1 LRRGR
6 HIRKK
11 ADMTIHSAGTPA
23 AKPGTPEAK
32 PEVETGGGGFK
43 RALIVILVVLASA
56 GIAYGFGRL
65 QTSSKIDAAEQKAA
79 EAEKTAAAVE
89 ARVLRL
95 EARRRLHLALV
106 QLEQRNF
113 GIAEQHLTA
122 AGALLEKSKPEADLG
137 QLRTELAGAR
147 LKASDDIAAQRA
159 KIAAWAA
166 RFDEL
171 SPPAAP

>member
-1 LRRGR
+1 
-6 HIRKK
+6 
-11 ADMTIHSAGTPA
+11 MTIHSAGNPEVKRE
-23 AKPGTPEAK
+23 AKPQAK

-43 RALIVILVVLASA
+43 RALIVIAVVLASVGA
-56 GIAYGFGRL
+56 AYGFGRL

-79 EAEKTAAAVE
+79 QAEQTAAAAE
-89 ARVLRL
+89 TRVLRL
-95 EARRRLHLALV
+95 EARRRLHLALI

-122 AGALLEKSKPEADLG
+122 AGALLEKTKPQGELE
-137 QLRTELAGAR
+137 QLRANLAGAR
-147 LKASDDIAAQRA
+147 LKASDDIAVQRT
-159 KIAAWAA
+159 KITAWIA